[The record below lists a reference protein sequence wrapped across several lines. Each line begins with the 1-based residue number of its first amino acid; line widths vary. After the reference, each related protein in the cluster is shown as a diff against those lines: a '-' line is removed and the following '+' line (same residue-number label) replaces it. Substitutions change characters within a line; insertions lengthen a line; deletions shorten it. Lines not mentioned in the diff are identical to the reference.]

1 MMKQK
6 IITAVLIASLFIL
19 GISATAWYYQHKITL
34 QAAQNSQQVKQMQ
47 AQLQTTQKQLAD
59 QSKSSNHNNINTQ
72 AVNRLTTVQQQWLQQ
87 KLADNH
93 FSGTVLIVHNNQML
107 YQAGRGYAN
116 YAQQKLTTPET
127 TYQIASVQKS
137 LTAALVMK
145 AVEAGKLRLTDSIAQ
160 YYPKIP
166 NGQQITLQMM
176 LDMRSGLFEPT
187 GPKEVLSDPA
197 RLKFAVD
204 HLQVKNIG
212 QHAYSPVNY
221 LLLVGVLEQATHQ
234 SYQQLVN
241 RQLIEANEIQDVG
254 FVANVGK
261 TQATSYA
268 FKNNYY
274 GDAIEVPRY
283 SFTSELGTGNM
294 YANVSGLYRIEQA
307 IQQGKVIKQTTL
319 QQLRH
324 KQDGTYIGGVYNRP
338 NYFYSHG
345 IEYGYESAIQM
356 SQDGNSGVV
365 LLSNQY
371 KADPVL
377 VLTMNAIYQ
386 QFCQNTQ
393 PVGNNQKA
401 LAP

>member
-1 MMKQK
+1 MKQK

-47 AQLQTTQKQLAD
+47 AQLQATQKQLAD

-176 LDMRSGLFEPT
+176 LDMRSGLTEKIAPEAVMT
-187 GPKEVLSDPA
+187 DRT
-197 RLKFAVD
+197 RLKFALD

-221 LLLVGVLEQATHQ
+221 LLLAGVLEQVTHQ
-234 SYQQLVN
+234 AYKRLVEQQLI
-241 RQLIEANEIQDVG
+241 RANDIQGLG
-254 FVANVGK
+254 FVADVGK

-268 FKNNYY
+268 FKNSYY
-274 GDAIEVPRY
+274 GDEITVPEY
-283 SFTSELGTGNM
+283 SYTRELGTGNM
-294 YANVSGLYRIEQA
+294 YANASALYLVEQA
-307 IQQGKVIKQTTL
+307 ITQGKVFNRQLL

-324 KQDGTYIGGVYNRP
+324 TQNGSYSGGVYNLKDS
-338 NYFYSHG
+338 FTSHG
-345 IEYGYESAIQM
+345 IESGYESSLQM
-356 SQDGNSGVV
+356 TQDGQSGIV

-371 KADPVL
+371 KPNPPIGK
-377 VLTMNAIYQ
+377 LTTDLYVY
-386 QFCQNTQ
+386 FCQTVQ
-393 PVGNNQKA
+393 PTANKKA
-401 LAP
+401 FS